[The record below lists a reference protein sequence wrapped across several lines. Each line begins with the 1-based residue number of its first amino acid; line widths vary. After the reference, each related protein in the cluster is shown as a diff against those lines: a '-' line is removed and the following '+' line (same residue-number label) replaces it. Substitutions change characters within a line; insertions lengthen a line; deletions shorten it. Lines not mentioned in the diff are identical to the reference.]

1 MGRTE
6 KKPGKQQKPT
16 GRAFGK
22 ELGGIYKVVNFIHKH
37 RLYKLSKHVPY
48 SAVIGFT
55 HFFVKAFFM
64 RSRAMN
70 ARARRYLALFS
81 GRRFSPRLHGRLVE
95 AVMKNMGLILFDMML
110 KAPNYTQK
118 DYRRVVA
125 LEGDGHLEA
134 ALRAGKGAIVTSL
147 HMGQFLHT
155 LGAIALDP
163 RGFKLVVVANMAN
176 QQIFENLITLPAFRA
191 AKVVGRAG
199 FKDIKGE
206 LIRELAGNK
215 VVFLMHDI
223 AGNNNL
229 KVPFIH
235 EQKEFLVAVPQGAV
249 ALHRVTGAPI
259 VPLLAIPRGR
269 LTESTLV
276 FLDPAPLL
284 RASEACKG
292 LPQKAYHGRMSTEI
306 NKMLF
311 PYLVKYLH
319 TWEEIIT
326 FGTRTFD
333 IKLRFPKAAGL
344 PRIVEDIAAW
354 IQGQVES
361 SFEPGRDDDALLD
374 WIRRLVARLQEVVS
388 GPGAGGP
395 GLQLAAKSY
404 VQLGGMGTQAQ
415 VEKLLSVMKALLGKA
430 GLLSGVQLIA
440 DNMGAVRDFYQRH
453 D

>member
-1 MGRTE
+1 MAQAE
-6 KKPGKQQKPT
+6 KKAGKQRKPT

-22 ELGGIYKVVNFIHKH
+22 ELGGIYKVVSFVHKY
-37 RLYKLSKHVPY
+37 RLYRLTRFAPY
-48 SAVIGFT
+48 SGVIGFT
-55 HFFVKAFFM
+55 YFFVKVFF
-64 RSRAMN
+64 SKSKAMN

-81 GRRFSPRLHGRLVE
+81 GHAFPPRLHTQLVE
-95 AVMKNMGLILFDMML
+95 TVLKNMGLILFDMML
-110 KAPNYTQK
+110 KAPNVGQK
-118 DYRRVVA
+118 DYRRIVA
-125 LEGDGHLEA
+125 LEGDGYLEG
-134 ALRAGKGAIVTSL
+134 ALKAGKGAIVTSL
-147 HMGQFLHT
+147 HMGEFLHP

-176 QQIFENLITLPAFRA
+176 QLVFENLITLPAFRST
-191 AKVVGRAG
+191 KVVGRTG
-199 FKDIKGE
+199 YKNIKEE
-206 LIRELAGNK
+206 LIRELGDNK

-235 EQKEFLVAVPQGAV
+235 GEKEFLVAVPQGAV

-259 VPLLAIPRGR
+259 VPALAIPRGR

-276 FLDPAPLL
+276 FFDPAPLL
-284 RASEACKG
+284 QLSEACKG
-292 LPQKAYHGRMSTEI
+292 LPQKEYHGRMSIGI
-306 NKMLF
+306 NKVLF

-333 IKLRFPKAAGL
+333 IKLRFPKGAGL
-344 PRIVEDIAAW
+344 PRVIADIDGW
-354 IQGQVES
+354 IKGQIEGS
-361 SFEPGRDDDALLD
+361 YEPGRDDEALLS
-374 WIRRLVARLQEVVS
+374 WVKRLMAQLQELVS
-388 GPGAGGP
+388 KTNANDPGF
-395 GLQLAAKSY
+395 QLVAKSY

-430 GLLSGVQLIA
+430 GLRSGVQLLA
-440 DNMGAVRDFYQRH
+440 DNLGAVRGFYQSS